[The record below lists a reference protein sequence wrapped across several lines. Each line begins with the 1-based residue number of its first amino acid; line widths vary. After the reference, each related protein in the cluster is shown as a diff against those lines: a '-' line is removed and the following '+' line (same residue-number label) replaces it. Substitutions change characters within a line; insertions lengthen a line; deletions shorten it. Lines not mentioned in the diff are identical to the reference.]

1 MVSMN
6 ESGSE
11 FDSGNKSKLED
22 SNKPKETKGLP
33 RRSGE
38 DRFKNTSK
46 QPHNARRS
54 GSKTPRGSHRPGRH
68 EREQKKAFLNERQQ
82 DIDSSI
88 QEELLN
94 KSFKARGRKGEI
106 SINHLLNF
114 QLPELEKSG
123 YKGQRPKRQTKRKN
137 EGYIHIDLSIE
148 EFINVNYRFLID
160 EKFDYGAQENDPN
173 IPIPEDKIVRVI
185 APKGQSCPI
194 CLCEEPIAPRM
205 VSCGHIFCFSCLIHF
220 FAVEQTTKNPET
232 GIVKKKKYKD
242 CPLCGNIIKQERIKP
257 VIFNDEIMG
266 NLDTFPGVPSLGKE
280 HQLFLMCRPHGS
292 ALSLPVGLNVD
303 PLKVGNFPNYSH
315 KELAVYCHAM
325 KCDSS
330 VALDLLQKDLIAINS
345 QYEID
350 KALYNEDKKYVD
362 LAIDSINNQIIS
374 TISEETIVSDIRE
387 ADETIDIATVSKEL
401 ENLQTSEREQLTD
414 LKTKYNDKNAYFYY
428 QTAFNSPI
436 KFFLSPLDVKILL
449 RSFESYANF
458 PDTLQIV
465 VENLHYGT
473 VVTEQLIHRYKYI
486 SHLPLGT
493 EIAFIDV
500 DWRNTNILS
509 KEIQDEFSAELK
521 QRRRQFFKRKNK
533 EDNDKR
539 AYQQKLEEEQMK
551 FYQEESRNIIL
562 DESLRKSVLKDAPSL
577 LESGVRNRM
586 KQEVGTPRGLTPT
599 AEAATVQET
608 TIWGTSI
615 PVTPD
620 PEKLSEEKE
629 FQEMLLRKMYG
640 EGNDRDGKEE
650 GFRESKKGSK
660 RKKKGKVLLFSNTN
674 PQNPQK

>member
-1 MVSMN
+1 MVSKN
-6 ESGSE
+6 GSGSE
-11 FDSGNKSKLED
+11 FDSGNKGKPED
-22 SNKPKETKGLP
+22 SNKPKDTKGLA
-33 RRSGE
+33 RHSGE
-38 DRFKNTSK
+38 DRPKNTSK
-46 QPHNARRS
+46 QLHNTRRG
-54 GSKTPRGSHRPGRH
+54 GSQNPRRSHRPGQH
-68 EREQKKAFLNERQQ
+68 EREQKKAFLNERKQ

-88 QEELLN
+88 EEELLN
-94 KSFKARGRKGEI
+94 KSFKARGRRGEI

-114 QLPELEKSG
+114 QLPELEKSK
-123 YKGQRPKRQTKRKN
+123 YNDKRPKRQTKKKN

-160 EKFDYGAQENDPN
+160 EKFDYGAQESDPN
-173 IPIPEDKIVRVI
+173 IPIPEDKIIRVI

-194 CLCEEPIAPRM
+194 CLCEEPVAPRM

-220 FAVEQTTKNPET
+220 FAVEQTIKNPET
-232 GIVKKKKYKD
+232 GVVKKKKYKD
-242 CPLCGNIIKQERIKP
+242 CPLCGNIIKQERIRP
-257 VIFNDEIMG
+257 VIFDDEIMG
-266 NLDTFPGVPSLGKE
+266 NLDASPGVPSLGSE
-280 HQLFLMCRPHGS
+280 HQLLLMCRPHGS
-292 ALSLPVGLNVD
+292 ALSLPVRLNVD

-315 KELAVYCHAM
+315 RELAVYCHAM
-325 KCDSS
+325 KCGSS

-362 LAIDSINNQIIS
+362 LAIDSINKHIIS
-374 TISEETIVSDIRE
+374 TISEEDVVSSIKE
-387 ADETIDIATVSKEL
+387 TDETTNVATISKEL
-401 ENLQTSEREQLTD
+401 ENLQVNEEEQRTD
-414 LKTKYNDKNAYFYY
+414 LKTKYDDKNAYFYY

-449 RSFESYANF
+449 RAFESYANF
-458 PDTLQIV
+458 PDTLQIT

-473 VVTEQLIHRYKYI
+473 VVTEQLIRRYKYI

-521 QRRRQFFKRKNK
+521 QRRRTFFKRKSK

-539 AYQQKLEEEQMK
+539 AYQQKLEEEQMR

-562 DESLRKSVLKDAPSL
+562 DESLRNSALKDAPSL

-586 KQEVGTPRGLTPT
+586 KQEGGTPRRLTPT
-599 AEAATVQET
+599 AEATTVQET

-620 PEKLSEEKE
+620 PDKLSEERE

-640 EGNDRDGKEE
+640 EGSDRDGGEDRIRE
-650 GFRESKKGSK
+650 GKKNSK
-660 RKKKGKVLLFSNTN
+660 RKKKGKVLLFSNTH